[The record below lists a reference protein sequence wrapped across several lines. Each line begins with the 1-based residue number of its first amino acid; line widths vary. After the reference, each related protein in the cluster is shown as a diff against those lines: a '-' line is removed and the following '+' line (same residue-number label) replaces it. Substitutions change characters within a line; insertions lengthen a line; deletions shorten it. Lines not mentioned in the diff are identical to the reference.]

1 MNNRYRRGSTPIL
14 HVPTKEEWRKL
25 YQYILGTAGGAAS
38 IALFVGL
45 VIVAMNYRAYLTDK
59 VLLATTGLS
68 ILSSCYCSQPRLIC
82 NNNSTNHITWEMGN
96 STT

>member
-45 VIVAMNYRAYLTDK
+45 VIVAMNYRA
-59 VLLATTGLS
+59 
-68 ILSSCYCSQPRLIC
+68 
-82 NNNSTNHITWEMGN
+82 
-96 STT
+96 